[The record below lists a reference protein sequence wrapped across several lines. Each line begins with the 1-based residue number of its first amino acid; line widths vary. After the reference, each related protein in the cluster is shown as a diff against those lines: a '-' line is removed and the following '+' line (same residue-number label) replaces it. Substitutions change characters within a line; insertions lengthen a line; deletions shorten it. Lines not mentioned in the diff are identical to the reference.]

1 MTIVYLDTDRFT
13 AEALKRFADILRDKL
28 DDEVLFLPKDITV
41 ISNCSAEQLKQIRKM
56 LDAAIASKEAE

>member
-13 AEALKRFADILRDKL
+13 AVKLKHFADVLRNKL
-28 DDEVLFLPKDITV
+28 NDEVLFLPKDITV
-41 ISNCSAEQLKQIRKM
+41 LADCTAEQLKQIRKT